1 MEETQHMNTD
11 SEKYLEDCR
20 KFSPAIAFCL
30 AFRRRIPK
38 KYETKVIAL
47 VKAYPRIA
55 EDLVLETNTAILGL
69 LWGCSAS
76 KVPRH
81 LRLMTARNQGDI
93 TYSLGEPEPMK
104 GLPVRMVFS
113 IPEESVVEA

>member
-1 MEETQHMNTD
+1 MNTD
-11 SEKYLEDCR
+11 REKYLEDSR

-47 VKAYPRIA
+47 VKAYPQIA
-55 EDLVLETNTAILGL
+55 EELVLETNTAILGL

-81 LRLMTARNQGDI
+81 LQLMTARNKGPI
-93 TYSLGEPEPMK
+93 TYSLGEPESTK
-104 GLPVRMVFS
+104 GLPVRMEFS
-113 IPEESVVEA
+113 IPEFREVEA